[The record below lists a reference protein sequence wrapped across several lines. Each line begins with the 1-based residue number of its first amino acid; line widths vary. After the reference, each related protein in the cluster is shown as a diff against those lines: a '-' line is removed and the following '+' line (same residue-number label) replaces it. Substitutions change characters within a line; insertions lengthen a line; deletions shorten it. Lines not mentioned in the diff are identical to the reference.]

1 MDFFR
6 ALNEIAFYLSFVLW
20 AGGGVTVSVFLIP
33 LRDPNTPPQVQGFLY
48 SLWENLRIVA
58 MAVSIIMLGTS
69 LTRLIIDPAV
79 NVFWTVVYFVTF
91 SLTVFSWYMA
101 GRLIKMGASDPRSM
115 LEVEK
120 RNFALYLSYS
130 DACIVLTVIAAALM

>member
-6 ALNEIAFYLSFVLW
+6 TLNEIAFYLSFVLW
-20 AGGGVTVSVFLIP
+20 AGGGVTVSVFLLP
-33 LRDPNTPPQVQGFLY
+33 LRDPNTTPQVQGFLY

-58 MAVSIIMLGTS
+58 IAVSIIMLGTS

-91 SLTVFSWYMA
+91 SLTVFSRYMA
-101 GRLIKMGASDPRSM
+101 DRLIKMGASDPRSM

-130 DACIVLTVIAAALM
+130 DACIVLTVIATTLM

>member
-6 ALNEIAFYLSFVLW
+6 TLNEIAFYLSFVLW
-20 AGGGVTVSVFLIP
+20 AGGGVTVSVFLLP
-33 LRDPNTPPQVQGFLY
+33 LRDPNTTPQVQGFLY

-58 MAVSIIMLGTS
+58 IAVSIIMLGTS

-101 GRLIKMGASDPRSM
+101 DRLIKMGASDPRSM

>member
-6 ALNEIAFYLSFVLW
+6 TLNEIAFYLSFVLW
-20 AGGGVTVSVFLIP
+20 AGGGVTVSVFLLP
-33 LRDPNTPPQVQGFLY
+33 LRDPNTTPQVQGFLY

-58 MAVSIIMLGTS
+58 IAVSIIMLGTS

-91 SLTVFSWYMA
+91 SLTVFSRYMA
-101 GRLIKMGASDPRSM
+101 DRLIKMGASDPRSM

>member
-20 AGGGVTVSVFLIP
+20 AGCGVTVSVFLIP

-69 LTRLIIDPAV
+69 MTRLIIDPVV
-79 NVFWTVVYFVTF
+79 NVFWTVICFATF

-101 GRLIKMGASDPRSM
+101 DRLIRMGASDPRSM

-120 RNFALYLSYS
+120 RNFGLYLFYA

>member
-48 SLWENLRIVA
+48 SL
-58 MAVSIIMLGTS
+58 
-69 LTRLIIDPAV
+69 
-79 NVFWTVVYFVTF
+79 
-91 SLTVFSWYMA
+91 
-101 GRLIKMGASDPRSM
+101 
-115 LEVEK
+115 
-120 RNFALYLSYS
+120 
-130 DACIVLTVIAAALM
+130 